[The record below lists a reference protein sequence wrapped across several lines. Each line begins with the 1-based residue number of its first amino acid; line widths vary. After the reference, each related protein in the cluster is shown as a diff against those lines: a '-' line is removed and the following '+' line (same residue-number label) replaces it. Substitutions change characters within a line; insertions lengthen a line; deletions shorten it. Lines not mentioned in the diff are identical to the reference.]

1 MINPQLTWTIK
12 NSLVAYISDLDD
24 GELNASA
31 GATRTDDGF
40 AFEGVSD
47 TDFDRTTLTGTLAF
61 RGTVALR
68 GHDGMLNIV
77 IIDPRV
83 VLNNGS
89 GEVRVAQPGATDG
102 RQLGIA
108 KLGATLEDNILTCTA
123 HLTVTG
129 VNVLGPQYMPGAEIA
144 SLRIQLS

>member
-1 MINPQLTWTIK
+1 MNTSALNWAIK
-12 NSLVAYISDLDD
+12 DSLVAYISDLDD
-24 GELNASA
+24 GELDASA

-47 TDFDRTTLTGTLAF
+47 TDFDRTTLTGSLAF
-61 RGTVALR
+61 RGTVTLR

-77 IIDPRV
+77 VTDPCV
-83 VLNNGS
+83 VLDNGT

-108 KLGATLEDNILTCTA
+108 KLAATLAGDTLTCTA

>member
-1 MINPQLTWTIK
+1 MNTSALTWAIK
-12 NSLVAYISDLDD
+12 DSLVAYISDLDD
-24 GELNASA
+24 GELNTSS

-40 AFEGVSD
+40 AFEHMNVG
-47 TDFDRTTLTGTLAF
+47 DFDRTTLSGTLAF
-61 RGTVALR
+61 RGTVTLR
-68 GHDGMLNIV
+68 GHGGMLNIV
-77 IIDPRV
+77 VTDPCV
-83 VLNNGS
+83 VLENGT

-108 KLGATLEDNILTCTA
+108 KLGATLEGETLTCTA

>member
-1 MINPQLTWTIK
+1 MNTSTLNWAIK
-12 NSLVAYISDLDD
+12 DSLVAYISDLDD

-31 GATRTDDGF
+31 GATRTDGGF

-47 TDFDRTTLTGTLAF
+47 TDFDRSTLTGTLAF

-77 IIDPRV
+77 VTDPCV
-83 VLNNGS
+83 VLDNGT
-89 GEVRVAQPGATDG
+89 GEVLVAQPGASDG

-108 KLGATLEDNILTCTA
+108 KLGASLEGDTLTCTA

>member
-1 MINPQLTWTIK
+1 MNNPALNWAIK
-12 NSLVAYISDLDD
+12 DSLVTYISDLDD

-47 TDFDRTTLTGTLAF
+47 SDFDRNTLTGTLAF
-61 RGTVALR
+61 RGSVTLR
-68 GHDGMLNIV
+68 GHEGMLNIV
-77 IIDPRV
+77 VTDPTV
-83 VLNNGS
+83 VLDNGS
-89 GEVRVAQPGATDG
+89 GEVRVAAPGATDG

-108 KLGATLEDNILTCTA
+108 KLAATLEDDTLTCTA

-144 SLRIQLS
+144 RLRIQLS

>member
-1 MINPQLTWTIK
+1 MNTSTLNWAIK
-12 NSLVAYISDLDD
+12 DSLVAYISDLDD

-47 TDFDRTTLTGTLAF
+47 TDFDRDTLTGALTF
-61 RGTVALR
+61 RGSVALR
-68 GHDGMLNIV
+68 GHGGMLNIV
-77 IIDPRV
+77 VTDPCV
-83 VLNNGS
+83 VLDNGS
-89 GEVRVAQPGATDG
+89 GEVRVSQPGASDG

-108 KLGATLEDNILTCTA
+108 KLGATLEGDTLTCTA

>member
-1 MINPQLTWTIK
+1 MNTSALDWAIK
-12 NSLVAYISDLDD
+12 DSLVAYISDLDD
-24 GELNASA
+24 GELNTSA

-47 TDFDRTTLTGTLAF
+47 ADFDRTTLTGSLAF

-68 GHDGMLNIV
+68 GHDGLLNIV
-77 IIDPRV
+77 VTDPTV
-83 VLNNGS
+83 VLDNGS
-89 GEVRVAQPGATDG
+89 GEVLVAQPGATDG
-102 RQLGIA
+102 RRLGIA
-108 KLGATLEDNILTCTA
+108 KLAATLKGTTLTCTA
-123 HLTVTG
+123 RLTVTG